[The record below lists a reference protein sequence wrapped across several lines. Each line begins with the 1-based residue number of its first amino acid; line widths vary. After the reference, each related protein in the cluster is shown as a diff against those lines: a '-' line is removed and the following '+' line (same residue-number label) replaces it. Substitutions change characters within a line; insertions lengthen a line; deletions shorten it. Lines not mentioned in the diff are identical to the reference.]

1 MLRISSATRL
11 SVLLV
16 LVHVTAS
23 QKPPRPGHPPPEVS
37 SYPRPDVSTGHPV
50 AIGGENPGGMPI
62 DAPDHGVPWQYP
74 LLASFGFIFGKCVC
88 WWWWRMCA
96 CIMHL

>member
-37 SYPRPDVSTGHPV
+37 SYPPPDVSTGHPV
-50 AIGGENPGGMPI
+50 AVGGENPGGMPI